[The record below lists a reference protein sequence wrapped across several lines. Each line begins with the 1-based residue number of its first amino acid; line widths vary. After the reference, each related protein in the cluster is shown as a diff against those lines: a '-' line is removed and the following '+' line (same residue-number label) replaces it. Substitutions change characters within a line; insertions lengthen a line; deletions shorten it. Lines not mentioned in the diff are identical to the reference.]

1 MKLTRFEARNYRSLR
16 DVNVELGGGD
26 VFIGANGSGKS
37 AILDALR
44 FLHEGV
50 QARDFQTPLFS
61 RGGLLHLAWKGEEA
75 RRVSLVAVLQDDD
88 RTYEWSVTLVRDG
101 RDAYVEERLEASVP
115 GAPPSILLES
125 NNGEGRWWSEESSR
139 FNPLRHI
146 PDRVCAHGGI
156 RKSVLPGPGRRGVPG
171 SVGLLRP

>member
-50 QARDFQTPLFS
+50 QARDFQAPLFS

-75 RRVSLVAVLQDDD
+75 RRVSLVAVLEDDD
-88 RTYEWSVTLVRDG
+88 RIYEWSVELIRDG
-101 RDAYVEERLEASVP
+101 HDAHTSRSVSKSRRP
-115 GAPPSILLES
+115 ALLHRS
-125 NNGEGRWWSEESSR
+125 CLSPTTARVGGGQKKAGSSTR
-139 FNPLRHI
+139 
-146 PDRVCAHGGI
+146 
-156 RKSVLPGPGRRGVPG
+156 
-171 SVGLLRP
+171 